1 MRNSSA
7 SLPFPNRI
15 ARAGLTMMLIFAAA
29 SAALAY
35 QTTRESR
42 ILTRSVV
49 VVITD
54 AQRLRRIAQVSQLTV
69 QLAVRT
75 RDSRYIAGHREEE
88 RNLERTLRDLIRSI
102 VLPANARTADQV
114 RVSSQQ
120 LAAMENQAVELALS
134 GRSSEA
140 ERILRSPAYQ
150 NLSKTRFDDLGLIR
164 DRALTYSSEIQS
176 HIERNSWL
184 SVLASLAGLP
194 IIFFAWLLILGPARR
209 WAKRAD
215 QARSAAEESVRAKS
229 RFVAV
234 VSHEIRAPLTAIIG
248 FTELLSGD
256 SALTQWQRK
265 RVGFIRQ
272 AGAALLAVVNDVLDL
287 SALEV
292 GKLRMH
298 EDRLSVPELIQSA
311 MMIVE
316 QSAESKGLSLKTD
329 LDRHLPE
336 AYFGDFQRLRQIL
349 INLLSNAVKFTSAGW
364 VQVSVIVRAELPVED
379 RVRFI
384 VRDSGCGIDPDK
396 QGILFQSF
404 SQVGSGGLGSPGGT
418 GLGLWISKRLV
429 EYLGGEI
436 GFASSPGEGSTF
448 WFEVPLRR
456 EPTKFASTAAS
467 PPANQPSPVA

>member
-7 SLPFPNRI
+7 SLPFPDRI
-15 ARAGLTMMLIFAAA
+15 ARVGLAIMLIFAAA
-29 SAALAY
+29 SAELAY

-42 ILTRSVV
+42 ILTRSVM

-54 AQRLRRIAQVSQLTV
+54 AQRLRRIAQVSQLTL

-75 RDSRYIAGHREEE
+75 GDSRHIAGHRAEE
-88 RNLERTLRDLIRSI
+88 RDLERTLSDLIRSI
-102 VLPANARTADQV
+102 VVPANARSADQV

-120 LAAMENQAVELALS
+120 LATMENQAVALALS
-134 GRSSEA
+134 GRSTEA
-140 ERILRSPAYQ
+140 EEILQSPDYQ
-150 NLSKTRFDDLGLIR
+150 TLWKRRFDDLGLIR
-164 DRALTYSSEIQS
+164 DRALTYSRELQS
-176 HIERNSWL
+176 DIERNSWL

-194 IIFFAWLLILGPARR
+194 IIVFAWLLILGPARR
-209 WAKRAD
+209 WAKWAD

-256 SALTQWQRK
+256 PALTEWQRK
-265 RVGFIRQ
+265 RIGFIRQ
-272 AGAALLAVVNDVLDL
+272 AGVALLAVVNDVLDL

-292 GKLRMH
+292 GKLRLH

-311 MMIVE
+311 IMIVE
-316 QSAESKGLSLKTD
+316 QSAESKGLSLSTD
-329 LDRHLPE
+329 VDRHLPE
-336 AYFGDFQRLRQIL
+336 TYLGDFQRLRQIL

-364 VQVSVIVRAELPVED
+364 VQVSAILRAELPGED
-379 RVRFI
+379 RVRFV
-384 VRDSGCGIDPDK
+384 VRDSGCGIAPDK

-404 SQVGSGGLGSPGGT
+404 GQVSSGSMGSPGGT

-429 EYLGGEI
+429 EFLGGEI
-436 GFASSPGEGSTF
+436 GFASKPEEGSTF

-456 EPTKFASTAAS
+456 EPTKSASTVAS
-467 PPANQPSPVA
+467 LPANRPAPVA